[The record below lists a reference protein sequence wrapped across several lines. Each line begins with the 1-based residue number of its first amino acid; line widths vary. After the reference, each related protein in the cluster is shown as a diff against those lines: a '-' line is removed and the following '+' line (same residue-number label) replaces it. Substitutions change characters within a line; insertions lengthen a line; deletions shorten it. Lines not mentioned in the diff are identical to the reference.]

1 MCLWKL
7 NGWIE
12 YLSCR
17 RRASSG
23 LCQTTGNRETRGR
36 LESQIKLRERKSE
49 WLCLIKVAMSM
60 QSSQWQ
66 WCWLCA
72 VYANV
77 FLKVDIRSR
86 AAHDNNIGDR
96 ASVLHVKGEQMA
108 FLCILLVCIYSCI
121 AYCHLFNLHFIYSS
135 GPMVH
140 STTLF
145 PDQRKN
151 DNEPFF
157 KLQSIHWVEKLF
169 TKLYCTFCN
178 TYGSLCSCGGIL
190 YNKAHWLIK
199 N

>member
-17 RRASSG
+17 RASTGLSVKLLAIVAVWSLKLNCERGNQSDFVWLRWQCPCRAFSG
-23 LCQTTGNRETRGR
+23 
-36 LESQIKLRERKSE
+36 SD
-49 WLCLIKVAMSM
+49 VV
-60 QSSQWQ
+60 
-66 WCWLCA
+66 

-77 FLKVDIRSR
+77 FLKVGIRSR
-86 AAHDNNIGDR
+86 AAHDHDISDR

-121 AYCHLFNLHFIYSS
+121 AYCHLFNLHFIHSS
-135 GPMVH
+135 GPMVL
-140 STTLF
+140 SSTLF

-157 KLQSIHWVEKLF
+157 KLESIHWIEKLQWQ
-169 TKLYCTFCN
+169 N
-178 TYGSLCSCGGIL
+178 SIL
-190 YNKAHWLIK
+190 HNL
-199 N
+199 